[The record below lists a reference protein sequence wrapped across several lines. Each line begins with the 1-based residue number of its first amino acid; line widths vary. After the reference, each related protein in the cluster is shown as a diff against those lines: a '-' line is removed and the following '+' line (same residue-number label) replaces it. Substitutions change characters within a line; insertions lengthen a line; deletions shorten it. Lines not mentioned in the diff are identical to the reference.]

1 MGNISTACQLSNN
14 SKRNIRVFITGKA
27 VEIDAFIVSQSDDD
41 ADKETTPSVVKFTFK
56 KDIDCIRVLASETK
70 EVPWSPQHF
79 LSVLVEDEDDEKI
92 CSKQII
98 LSKAL
103 SAPVAVLLYD
113 V

>member
-1 MGNISTACQLSNN
+1 M
-14 SKRNIRVFITGKA
+14 FITEKA
-27 VEIDAFIVSQSDDD
+27 VEIDAFIVSQSGED
-41 ADKETTPSVVKFTFK
+41 ADKEMTPSMVKFTFK

-70 EVPWSPQHF
+70 EVTWSPQHF

-103 SAPVAVLLYD
+103 RARVAVLLYD